1 MRVRKQQTFYGTTKK
16 ETEAEAMIFAESVDG
31 MIFFTA
37 PVASLPIG
45 ENDWKRPHKWQVD
58 VEYYEEAADVEPHC

>member
-31 MIFFTA
+31 NDLLHR
-37 PVASLPIG
+37 ASCVI
-45 ENDWKRPHKWQVD
+45 
-58 VEYYEEAADVEPHC
+58 ADR